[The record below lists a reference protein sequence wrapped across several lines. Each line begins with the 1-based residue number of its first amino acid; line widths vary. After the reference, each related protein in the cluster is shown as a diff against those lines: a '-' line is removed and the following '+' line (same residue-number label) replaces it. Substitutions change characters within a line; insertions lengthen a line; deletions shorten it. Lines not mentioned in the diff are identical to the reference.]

1 MTKAL
6 LLRGMIVQT
15 SHSKRE
21 NTVIIYIVSMLF
33 FFVLLPFILCRFFL
47 LGCLN
52 IILQE
57 VPSDRKNYESL
68 IGGEKE

>member
-6 LLRGMIVQT
+6 LLRGRIVQT

-33 FFVLLPFILCRFFL
+33 FCPAAFHFAQVLSFGMSKHFFTRSAFR
-47 LGCLN
+47 
-52 IILQE
+52 QE
-57 VPSDRKNYESL
+57 KL
-68 IGGEKE
+68 